1 MSGPRIGVQ
10 LNPAFSSRIG
20 DDLAGLPGVLRDVH
34 DAGFDGVEASMMFD
48 GDHAQAAIVLSD
60 HDLVQWSLH
69 TGYRT
74 GYEVEREIEY
84 LAALE
89 GKFIVLSGVG
99 FDEEESGL
107 RPFEEAAEVLN
118 KAGERCRDAGIIFC
132 YHNHGWEF
140 REAPTPPGT
149 RAVSGIDRLME
160 LTDPALVRF
169 CLDVF
174 WAQYGG
180 RDPVKL
186 IQRYADRL
194 AHVHMKDLK
203 YTGPEPRP
211 TGVLSPLYPRLPLN
225 GQAEYVELGQGE
237 VDLKGVWDL
246 IAPTN
251 PEWLVYEQDESKL
264 PPADAAAISRRYLR
278 ETLGI

>member
-1 MSGPRIGVQ
+1 MSTPKIGVQ

-20 DDLAGLPGVLRDVH
+20 DDLAGLPGVLRDVQ
-34 DAGFDGVEASMMFD
+34 DAGFDGVEAGMMFD
-48 GDHAQAAIVLSD
+48 GDHAQAASVLSD

-99 FDEEESGL
+99 INEEGSGL

-118 KAGERCRDAGIIFC
+118 EAGERCRDTGITFC

-140 REAPTPPGT
+140 REIGG
-149 RAVSGIDRLME
+149 VSGIDRLME

-169 CLDVF
+169 CVDVF
-174 WAQYGG
+174 WALYGG
-180 RDPVKL
+180 RDPVEL
-186 IQRYADRL
+186 IQRYMDRL
-194 AHVHMKDLK
+194 AHMHMKDLK

-211 TGVLSPLYPRLPLN
+211 AGVLSPLYPRLPLN
-225 GQAEYVELGQGE
+225 GQAEYAELGRGE
-237 VDLKGVWDL
+237 VDLQGVWDL
-246 IAPTN
+246 IAPTS
-251 PEWLVYEQDESKL
+251 PEWLVYEQDESSL
-264 PPADAAAISRRYLR
+264 PPEEAAAISRRYLR